1 MKKKMV
7 IMVCSMAALAMTVS
21 MMGCGKEAVS
31 ENAQTGTE
39 ISEEDSSQDNAE
51 VPEGENTQ
59 IPNPF
64 VDCETMADAEKLA
77 GFDITVPEQIEGYEQ
92 ELIQAVDGELIQV
105 FYVNPEKEED
115 EILIRKGVGNDD
127 ISGNYENFAETTT
140 AAAGDLEVTLKGND
154 GKVTVA
160 VWTTGSYTFSIQV
173 DAGAS
178 QDEML
183 NLVEAVQ

>member
-7 IMVCSMAALAMTVS
+7 MMVCSMAALVMAVS
-21 MMGCGKEAVS
+21 MMGCGKKTTADQ
-31 ENAQTGTE
+31 AGTE
-39 ISEEDSSQDNAE
+39 ISEDGAAQDAE
-51 VPEGENTQ
+51 ASEGENTQ

-77 GFDITVPEQIEGYEQ
+77 GFDLVAPEQIEGYEK
-92 ELIQAVDGELIQV
+92 ELIQAIDGELIQV
-105 FYVNPEKEED
+105 FYVNPENEED
-115 EILIRKGVGNDD
+115 EILIRKGVGSDD
-127 ISGNYENFAETTT
+127 ISGNYEDFTEVST

-160 VWTTGSYTFSIQV
+160 VWATGSYTFSIQV

-183 NLVEAVQ
+183 SLVEAVQ

>member
-1 MKKKMV
+1 MKKKMAV
-7 IMVCSMAALAMTVS
+7 VVCSIAVLVMAVS
-21 MMGCGKEAVS
+21 MMGCGKKAE
-31 ENAQTGTE
+31 
-39 ISEEDSSQDNAE
+39 AE

-77 GFDITVPEQIEGYEQ
+77 GFDIMVPEQIKGYEK
-92 ELIQAVDGELIQV
+92 ELIQAIDGELIQV
-105 FYVNPEKEED
+105 FYVNPEDEKD
-115 EILIRKGVGNDD
+115 EILIRKGVGSDD

-140 AAAGDLEVTLKGND
+140 AAAGNLEVTLKGND
-154 GKVTVA
+154 GKVTIA

-178 QDEML
+178 QDEIL
-183 NLVEAVQ
+183 SLVEAVQ

>member
-7 IMVCSMAALAMTVS
+7 MTVCSMAALVMAVS
-21 MMGCGKEAVS
+21 MMGCGKKAAS

-39 ISEEDSSQDNAE
+39 ISEEDFDKDDAKAL
-51 VPEGENTQ
+51 EGENTQ

-77 GFDITVPEQIEGYEQ
+77 GFEMAVPEQIEGYEQ
-92 ELIQAVDGELIQV
+92 ELIQVIEGEMVQV
-105 FYVNPEKEED
+105 FYVNLDDKED
-115 EILIRKGVGNDD
+115 EILIRKGDGSDD
-127 ISGNYENFAETTT
+127 ISGNYENFAEVTTV
-140 AAAGDLEVTLKGND
+140 AADDLEVTLKGND
-154 GKVTVA
+154 GKVIVV

-178 QDEML
+178 RDEML
-183 NLVEAVQ
+183 SLVEAVQ

>member
-7 IMVCSMAALAMTVS
+7 MMVCSMAALVMAVS
-21 MMGCGKEAVS
+21 MMGCGKKAAS
-31 ENAQTGTE
+31 ENGQTGTE
-39 ISEEDSSQDNAE
+39 ISEEDSSQNDAE
-51 VPEGENTQ
+51 ASGGENTQ

-64 VDCETMADAEKLA
+64 VDCETMADAEQLA
-77 GFDITVPEQIEGYEQ
+77 GFEMTVPEQIEGYEQ
-92 ELIQAVDGELIQV
+92 ELIQAIDGELIQV
-105 FYVNPEKEED
+105 FYVNPENEED
-115 EILIRKGVGNDD
+115 EILIRKGVGSDD
-127 ISGNYENFAETTT
+127 ISGNYESFAETTT

-183 NLVEAVQ
+183 SLVEAVQ

>member
-7 IMVCSMAALAMTVS
+7 MMVCSMAALVMAVS
-21 MMGCGKEAVS
+21 MMGCGKKAEAD
-31 ENAQTGTE
+31 QTGTE
-39 ISEEDSSQDNAE
+39 VS
-51 VPEGENTQ
+51 EGENTQ

-64 VDCETMADAEKLA
+64 VECETMADAEKLA
-77 GFDITVPEQIEGYEQ
+77 GFEMVVPEQIEGYEQ
-92 ELIQAVDGELIQV
+92 EWLQAIDGELIQV
-105 FYVNPEKEED
+105 CYVNPENEQD
-115 EILIRKGVGNDD
+115 EVLIRKGVGSDD

-173 DAGAS
+173 DAGTS

-183 NLVEAVQ
+183 SLVEAVQ

>member
-7 IMVCSMAALAMTVS
+7 MMVCSMAALVMAVS
-21 MMGCGKEAVS
+21 MMGCGKKAEAD
-31 ENAQTGTE
+31 QTGTE
-39 ISEEDSSQDNAE
+39 ISEDGAAQDAEDS
-51 VPEGENTQ
+51 EGENTQ

-77 GFDITVPEQIEGYEQ
+77 GFDLAAPEQIEGYEQ
-92 ELIQAVDGELIQV
+92 ELIQAIDGELIQV
-105 FYVNPEKEED
+105 FYVNPEDEED
-115 EILIRKGVGNDD
+115 EILIRKGVGSDD
-127 ISGNYENFAETTT
+127 ISGNYEDFAEVSTE
-140 AAAGDLEVTLKGND
+140 AAGDLEVTLKGND

-178 QDEML
+178 QDEMMG
-183 NLVEAVQ
+183 LVEAVQ

>member
-7 IMVCSMAALAMTVS
+7 MMVCSMAALVMAVS
-21 MMGCGKEAVS
+21 MMGCGKKAEADQ
-31 ENAQTGTE
+31 AGTE
-39 ISEEDSSQDNAE
+39 ISEDGAAQDAEDSED
-51 VPEGENTQ
+51 ENTQ

-64 VDCETMADAEKLA
+64 VDCETKADAEKLA
-77 GFDITVPEQIEGYEQ
+77 GFEMTVPEQIEGYEQ

-105 FYVNPEKEED
+105 FYVNPEDEKD

-154 GKVTVA
+154 GKVTIA

-178 QDEML
+178 QDEIL
-183 NLVEAVQ
+183 SLVEAVQ

>member
-7 IMVCSMAALAMTVS
+7 MMVCSMAALVMAVS
-21 MMGCGKEAVS
+21 MMGCGKKAEA
-31 ENAQTGTE
+31 ENAQ
-39 ISEEDSSQDNAE
+39 IQ
-51 VPEGENTQ
+51 
-59 IPNPF
+59 NPF
-64 VDCETMADAEKLA
+64 VDCDTMADAEKLA
-77 GFDITVPEQIEGYEQ
+77 GFDLVAPEQIEGYEKA
-92 ELIQAVDGELIQV
+92 LIQAIDGEMIQA
-105 FYVNPEKEED
+105 FYVNQEDEED
-115 EILIRKGVGNDD
+115 EILIRKGVGSDD
-127 ISGNYENFAETTT
+127 ISGNYEDFAEVST

-183 NLVEAVQ
+183 SLVEAVQ

>member
-1 MKKKMV
+1 MKKKVVM
-7 IMVCSMAALAMTVS
+7 MVCSMAALVMAVS
-21 MMGCGKEAVS
+21 IMGCGKKAEADQ
-31 ENAQTGTE
+31 AGTE
-39 ISEEDSSQDNAE
+39 ISEDGAAQAAEDSED
-51 VPEGENTQ
+51 ENTQ

-64 VDCETMADAEKLA
+64 VDCETKADAEKLA
-77 GFDITVPEQIEGYEQ
+77 GFEMTVPEQIEGYEQ
-92 ELIQAVDGELIQV
+92 KLFQAIDGELIQV
-105 FYVNPEKEED
+105 FYASQEKEED
-115 EILIRKGVGNDD
+115 EILIRKGVGSDD
-127 ISGNYENFAETTT
+127 ISGNYEEFAEVRT